1 MLGCGFEANE
11 NRLIFKANSIWAAT
25 IQNLHTGSSCKAF
38 QNADYNSIKMTAIA
52 TLNLVAENIDNT
64 KATTDDNVTVAGA
77 KHDDVDT
84 MMMIII
90 FRCECW

>member
-1 MLGCGFEANE
+1 
-11 NRLIFKANSIWAAT
+11 
-25 IQNLHTGSSCKAF
+25 
-38 QNADYNSIKMTAIA
+38 MTAIA